1 MVIIIIVIVVIL
13 LLFYNDMK
21 AGGSIGGI
29 GYQVSREDLHC
40 IFIKHDIKDAV
51 FAYMYEELDCV
62 NLNSYDNQ
70 DNIALLADLTGIYKP
85 IVGKPIGFQ
94 QKSHKKEDLF
104 KKYFTDVEKKVIEDK
119 KKLMIISINDA
130 RKAFVNSVNKI
141 RKQYDKITEVSGVI
155 YIPDLMYDFDSMLKN
170 LIKFAETH
178 EPITMLKRDWHDY
191 MTTDGLSNHYSGI
204 ERMKARKRNAISP
217 IESWKVN
224 KELIINTAA
233 YEENIYEA
241 FATHSKI
248 CNTFNPTIMINC
260 AKSYFINLKK
270 LKVLDP
276 SLGWSDRC
284 IASIAMGCQEF
295 VAFDPN
301 FELKSGFDKL
311 VKGRGNYKFIPEPFL
326 LKPKY
331 ENYFDFVFSS
341 SPFYDVEIYNNGKQS
356 INETNSYAEWIDKF
370 YKQYL
375 TDAYRCT
382 APGGLIA
389 FYIEDLGE
397 LTMGSDTCKIMNGL
411 GADYYKDFGFIQ
423 TETRPC
429 GIKKEG
435 KERKLWCW
443 TKPMD

>member
-1 MVIIIIVIVVIL
+1 MVIIIIIL
-13 LLFYNDMK
+13 IIISLLFYSEMK
-21 AGGSIGGI
+21 SGGHI
-29 GYQVSREDLHC
+29 GYQVSREELHC

-51 FAYMYEELDCV
+51 FAYMYEELDYV
-62 NLNSYDNQ
+62 DLNSYDNQ

-85 IVGKPIGFQ
+85 IVGKSIGFQ
-94 QKSHKKEDLF
+94 SKVHKKEDLF
-104 KKYFTDVEKKVIEDK
+104 KKYFTDVENQVKDDK
-119 KKLMIISINDA
+119 KNLMLISINDA
-130 RKAFVNSVNKI
+130 RENFTNSVNKI

-155 YIPDLMYDFDSMLKN
+155 YIPDLMFDFNLMLKN
-170 LIKFAETH
+170 LTKFAETH
-178 EPITMLKRDWHDY
+178 ESITLLKRDWSDY

-204 ERMKARKRNAISP
+204 ERMKARKKNAISP

-260 AKSYFINLKK
+260 AKSYFIDLHKIK
-270 LKVLDP
+270 ILDP

-301 FELKSGFDKL
+301 FELKPGFDKL
-311 VKGRGNYKFIPEPFL
+311 VKDHAKGNYKFIPEPFL
-326 LKPKY
+326 LKAKY

-356 INETNSYAEWIDKF
+356 ISETNSYEEWINKF
-370 YKQYL
+370 YRQYL
-375 TDAYRCT
+375 TDAYRCA

-389 FYIEDLGE
+389 FYIEDLGG
-397 LTMGSDTCKIMNGL
+397 LTMGTDTCKIMNGL

-443 TKPMD
+443 TKPLS